1 MKTIVLDKIASV
13 TKSVGL
19 KREVRLSREI
29 PCEEGIV
36 IAVRILTD
44 KSVYNQ
50 LELPSGRMAQ
60 IKRGDI
66 VAGCLGHRGVGD
78 SAPIERESFLQ
89 RQPLHTMPKWLSPR
103 CLLYTSPSPRD

>member
-36 IAVRILTD
+36 IAVRILTEGPRELTD
-44 KSVYNQ
+44 
-50 LELPSGRMAQ
+50 ELPSLFAS
-60 IKRGDI
+60 
-66 VAGCLGHRGVGD
+66 LL
-78 SAPIERESFLQ
+78 AP
-89 RQPLHTMPKWLSPR
+89 T
-103 CLLYTSPSPRD
+103 

>member
-50 LELPSGRMAQ
+50 LELPPGTPSSCS
-60 IKRGDI
+60 IS
-66 VAGCLGHRGVGD
+66 VACWG
-78 SAPIERESFLQ
+78 SAIR
-89 RQPLHTMPKWLSPR
+89 
-103 CLLYTSPSPRD
+103 